1 MRRTPGNID
10 PKGIILE
17 RHRYGDTEAA
27 RYENRMQAM
36 SGTKDLAGREDM
48 HLSMLGTYTDST
60 TSFTPGDFVVLRDQV
75 RCAWSW
81 GRVESIRSNMVR
93 EPNGVLSHAPYTVSV
108 KGWFDFLGRTK
119 VQIFQQGERTVGTLY
134 SIIEWE
140 SIHAELQTYV
150 GRPAGEIL
158 MFMLRKL
165 LRIKLP
171 PSLGGGWLADE
182 VRVIYDEETAT
193 RFAPE
198 FQGIEP
204 VSFGT
209 LMPQVTS
216 GLGSQRSLNVGSL
229 LASMFVPDSMLIEMV
244 PYLSVGG
251 SEEMTPLGKI
261 LGVQPVV
268 VYRIKPFRMDPLYTA
283 AVTKVSYS
291 GENLEIGYLDKGSE
305 LYDATLRENF
315 LNARRRARTLTTQR
329 LFEEG
334 MFSQQ
339 TFTSESLVS
348 IPSAYIS
355 QISRGRNDGE
365 RLNATTINATPPPSS
380 GEVVVGAMEASGL
393 PITIDDQIENHGLRM
408 YIPTWPFYPP
418 PNSGDGTAQSLTV
431 FYRTV
436 AAQVMQFYQ
445 SAHLFDSGSLQLHF
459 TNTLK
464 IKEDYKQEQT
474 TFTPAVPGVE
484 PGRWFRTKILGQSG
498 NAAKQDEYYGYITAV
513 SHNLRREA
521 DGMLSAATT
530 VQFVRGHFSSM
541 WDLLHGVVVPI
552 GAEDYPQQ
560 LAPAQPTGTVASNP
574 VVGGGNPK
582 PPSSPPYS
590 GGNLSSPEPLYPS
603 SGAQDSK
610 CSTYSLL
617 ASSLDACADGR
628 AAAAFPSAVPANK
641 RPTWLRCWATER
653 ISANLGTASATN
665 LLNTLDGKS
674 GDAATQNNL
683 WASIACMYVLERYW
697 RIRYPRARIMF
708 ASVLRKDSN
717 HNNGSA
723 IDFYLKLPSASGQPP
738 GALQIWASLKR
749 LSDAKRIP
757 VGGRGLYLNVNP
769 VTGIQGTTPELAGS
783 PTSGKL
789 GYPLGASSWTHYDIR
804 GSFGVAPGL
813 GPKWISTDWLGRG
826 SDQLT
831 VGRPYDPTKR
841 TEKEAANET
850 GAIPDSL
857 DVVLANL
864 ADPNY
869 EKLNK
874 YARMTAP
881 PPRIGE
887 MLRLRFDTAAILD
900 SQGKGEQARVP
911 IRDAVKAYYNN
922 DGKNDPFLHTVDA
935 RVPNVLQVLG
945 IEASCLNGS
954 SAPAPAPVS
963 QSVSSAAGPYGQLDV
978 NSNPAAPLVVVFG
991 GVPNA
996 GRQSGDY
1003 MYDYVR
1009 PLLSENSVF
1018 VAKNTRVSGAEAYAW
1033 ITQRITGSPR
1043 KRILYM
1049 FSGGQKPSLE
1059 LVPFAQF
1066 DKIYLVDAY
1075 LKNSIDIYLPLI
1087 QANPGKFVYV
1097 YTRDFAEN
1105 GTERMEQILATGVR
1119 AIKCPGI
1126 GRPAH
1131 MATNER
1137 AVADLIASG
1146 LVD

>member
-48 HLSMLGTYTDST
+48 HLSMLGTYTDAT

-81 GRVESIRSNMVR
+81 GRVEAIRSNMVR
-93 EPNGVLSHAPYTVSV
+93 ESSGVLSHAPYTVSV
-108 KGWFDFLGRTK
+108 KGWFDFLGRTR

-150 GRPAGEIL
+150 GRPAGEVL

-182 VRVIYDEETAT
+182 IRVIYDEETAT

-198 FQGIEP
+198 FTGIEA

-216 GLGSQRSLNVGSL
+216 GLGSQRSLNIGSL
-229 LASMFVPDSMLIEMV
+229 LASMFIPDSMLIEMV

-251 SEEMTPLGKI
+251 SEEMTPLGKV

-283 AVTKVSYS
+283 AVSKVSYT

-315 LNARRRARTLTTQR
+315 LNARRRARSLTTQR
-329 LFEEG
+329 LFDEG

-339 TFTSESLVS
+339 TFTSEALVP
-348 IPSAYIS
+348 IPPEYIS
-355 QISRGRNDGE
+355 QVARSRSDGE
-365 RLNATTINATPPPSS
+365 RLNAATINATPPPSS
-380 GEVVVGAMEASGL
+380 GAVVVGAMEASGL

-431 FYRTV
+431 FYRAV
-436 AAQVMQFYQ
+436 AAQIMQFYQ
-445 SAHLFDSGSLQLHF
+445 NAHLFDNGALHLHF

-464 IKEDYKQEQT
+464 VKEDYKQGHT

-498 NAAKQDEYYGYITAV
+498 AATKQDEYYGYITAV
-513 SHNLRREA
+513 SHNLRRET
-521 DGMLSAATT
+521 DGMLSATT
-530 VQFVRGHFSSM
+530 NVQFVRGHFSGM

-552 GAEDYPQQ
+552 GAEDYPAQ
-560 LAPAQPTGTVASNP
+560 LAPAQPSGQVAPNP

-582 PPSSPPYS
+582 PLVSPAYNA
-590 GGNLSSPEPLYPS
+590 GNISSPEPLYPS
-603 SGAQDSK
+603 SAAQDSK
-610 CSTYSLL
+610 CLSYALM
-617 ASSLDACADGR
+617 APFLDACADGR
-628 AAAAFPSAVPANK
+628 AAASFPTSVPTNK

-653 ISANLGTASATN
+653 LSANLGTTTATKI
-665 LLNTLDGKS
+665 LNTLDGKA
-674 GDAATQNNL
+674 GDATTQNNL
-683 WASIACMYVLERYW
+683 WASIACMYVIERYW
-697 RIRYPRARIMF
+697 RIRYPRARIML
-708 ASVLRKDSN
+708 ASVLRNEPN

-723 IDFYLKLPSASGQPP
+723 IDFYLKLPTGSGQPP
-738 GALQIWASLKR
+738 GALQIWAALKR

-769 VTGIQGTTPELAGS
+769 LAGIQGTTPELAGA
-783 PTSGKL
+783 PTSPRS
-789 GYPLGASSWTHYDIR
+789 GYPLGGSSWTHYDIR
-804 GSFGVAPGL
+804 GSFGVDPGL
-813 GPKWISTDWLGRG
+813 GPKWIATDWMSTGK
-826 SDQLT
+826 DQFT
-831 VGRPYDPTKR
+831 VGRPYDPAQR
-841 TEKEAANET
+841 TEREAGNET
-850 GAIPDSL
+850 GAIPDKL
-857 DVVLANL
+857 DVVVANI

-869 EKLNK
+869 EQLGK
-874 YARMTAP
+874 YLRMATP
-881 PPRIGE
+881 PPRVGE
-887 MLRLRFDTAAILD
+887 MLRSRLATSAILEA
-900 SQGKGEQARVP
+900 QGKGEQARVP
-911 IRDAVKAYYNN
+911 IRDAIKTYYNT
-922 DGKNDPFLHTVDA
+922 DGKNDSFLHAVDA

-945 IEASCLNGS
+945 IEASCLNG
-954 SAPAPAPVS
+954 APAPAPAPTPTTGTV
-963 QSVSSAAGPYGQLDV
+963 GPYGRLDV
-978 NSNPAAPLVVVFG
+978 NSNPNAPLVIVFG

-996 GRQSGDY
+996 GRASGDY
-1003 MYDYVR
+1003 MYDYFNK
-1009 PLLSENSVF
+1009 LLAENSVF
-1018 VAKNTRVSGAEAYAW
+1018 VAKNHKVSGAESYSW
-1033 ITQRITGSPR
+1033 VTQRITGSPR

-1059 LVPFAQF
+1059 LVPFDQF
-1066 DKIYLVDAY
+1066 DKVYLVDAY
-1075 LKNSIDIYLPLI
+1075 LKSSITIYLPLI

-1105 GTERMEQILATGVR
+1105 GTARMEQIIATGVR

-1137 AVADLIASG
+1137 AVADLISSG